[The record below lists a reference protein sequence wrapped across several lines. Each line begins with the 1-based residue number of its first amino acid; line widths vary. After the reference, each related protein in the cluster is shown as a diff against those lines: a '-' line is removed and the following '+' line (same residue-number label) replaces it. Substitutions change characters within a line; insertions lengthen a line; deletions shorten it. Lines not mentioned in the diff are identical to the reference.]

1 VNAQPAYQYDF
12 AGLYAGE
19 TVADESPLEPG
30 IYLIPAGCTLTP
42 PPADIPDDK
51 WPRWNGATWDL
62 VSRPT
67 PANDDD
73 GDAAVA
79 KLRQFLAANPDV
91 AALLNNDGGA
101 NV

>member
-1 VNAQPAYQYDF
+1 MNTKPAYQYDF

-30 IYLIPAGCTLTP
+30 VYHIPARCTLTP
-42 PPADIPDDK
+42 PPPDFPADK
-51 WPRWNGATWDL
+51 WPRWNGAAWDL
-62 VSRPT
+62 VTRPT
-67 PANDDD
+67 PANDN
-73 GDAAVA
+73 AAEDPVV
-79 KLRQFLAANPDV
+79 KLHEFLAANPDV